1 MTKEERLNIIQEVI
15 SNIKDDA
22 TREMYQRL
30 PKRIV
35 YPVKWDAV
43 KVVSNEQNCYP
54 TRVDGLKQ
62 VH

>member
-35 YPVKWDAV
+35 YPVKWATV
-43 KVVSNEQNCYP
+43 KVISNE
-54 TRVDGLKQ
+54 
-62 VH
+62 

>member
-30 PKRIV
+30 PKRIM
-35 YPVKWDAV
+35 YPIKWGAI
-43 KVVSNEQNCYP
+43 KVVSNE
-54 TRVDGLKQ
+54 
-62 VH
+62 